1 MKKIANLLVIL
12 GSASMLA
19 ACSYFDTGETVDV
32 STEKP
37 AESVDLT
44 NGQVQSQVLDPVEYR
59 DVADVIHRSSDGRV
73 EVFPL
78 DGEDWRAGQEDMNDA
93 PGPQSS
99 AGPLDIQ
106 PVSAVPVF
114 NETYVNAYPGVEV
127 FPLDDQMAA
136 MVNPRLVQYAPPV
149 DELTPFPGQQRGA
162 PDQGYVSLHAGGNP
176 LTIYFD
182 HDSVSLKQDD
192 LATLSAVGRGYS
204 GQDISV
210 MGHASVMSSIQDP
223 VQRKIINLKIS
234 MDRAFA
240 VARAL
245 IESGIPPERIET
257 KGYGET
263 RPPVPGHKP
272 VEVAARRV
280 EVLGVSVQ

>member
-1 MKKIANLLVIL
+1 MKKIANLFIIL
-12 GSASMLA
+12 GSASLLA

-32 STEKP
+32 SAQKP

-44 NGQVQSQVLDPVEYR
+44 TGQVQSQVLDPVEYR

-78 DGEDWRAGQEDMNDA
+78 DGEDWRAGEENVNDV

-106 PVSAVPVF
+106 PVSAVPVY
-114 NETYVNAYPGVEV
+114 NETYLNAYPGVEV
-127 FPLDDQMAA
+127 FPLDDEMAA
-136 MVNPRLVQYAPPV
+136 MVNPRVVQYAPPV
-149 DELTPFPGQQRGA
+149 SELTPFPGQERGV
-162 PDQGYVSLHAGGNP
+162 PDHGYVSLHAGGNP

-182 HDSVSLKQDD
+182 HDSVSLKQED
-192 LATLSAVGRGYS
+192 LATLSVVSRGYS

-263 RPPVPGHKP
+263 RPPVPSHKP
-272 VEVAARRV
+272 VDVASRRV
-280 EVLGVSVQ
+280 EVSGVSVQ

>member
-12 GSASMLA
+12 GSASLLA

-44 NGQVQSQVLDPVEYR
+44 SGQVQSQVLDPVEYR
-59 DVADVIHRSSDGRV
+59 DVADVIYRSSDGRV

-78 DGEDWRAGQEDMNDA
+78 DGEDWRASESDMNDV

-106 PVSAVPVF
+106 PVTAVPVY
-114 NETYVNAYPGVEV
+114 NETYLNAYPGVEV
-127 FPLDDQMAA
+127 FPLDDDMAA
-136 MVNPRLVQYAPPV
+136 MVNPRVVQYAPPV
-149 DELTPFPGQQRGA
+149 SELTPFPGQGRGG
-162 PDQGYVSLHAGGNP
+162 PDHGYVSLHAGGNP

-272 VEVAARRV
+272 LEVASRRV